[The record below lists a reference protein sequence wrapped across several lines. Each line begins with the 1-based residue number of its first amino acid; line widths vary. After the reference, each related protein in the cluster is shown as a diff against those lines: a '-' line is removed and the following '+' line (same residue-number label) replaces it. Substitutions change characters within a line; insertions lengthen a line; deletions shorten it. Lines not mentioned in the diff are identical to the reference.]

1 MEHVSEQTWVDSV
14 RGISGSE
21 IDTKAKAHLLTGCL
35 QCNESYNRWGKV
47 RRLAAQEVSYDPP
60 KSIVRLV
67 KLGFANK
74 AASSTSKWPFA
85 SLVFDSFAQPLAY
98 GVRSGA
104 ASAGP
109 ATGGPSAPAVWQ
121 VVYEAEGLTVDLRI
135 TYGARAQAVHLVG
148 QVFDKQAVRPLQ
160 NNAIVELST
169 EGDAVIATSAVSPFG
184 EFHIEFEAKD
194 QLLLSVKAAGRN
206 TVRIPLANV
215 KLR

>member
-1 MEHVSEQTWVDSV
+1 MEHVSEQMWVDSV
-14 RGISGSE
+14 RGVSGSE
-21 IDTKAKAHLLTGCL
+21 IDTKVKAYLLTGCL
-35 QCNESYNRWGKV
+35 QCSDSYNRWDKV

-60 KSIVRLV
+60 ESVVRLV
-67 KLGFANK
+67 KLGFSDKAVSPRSEWTFAN
-74 AASSTSKWPFA
+74 
-85 SLVFDSFAQPLAY
+85 LVFDSFAQPLAY

-135 TYGARAQAVHLVG
+135 TYGARSQAVHLVG

-169 EGDAVIATSAVSPFG
+169 EGDSVIATSAVSPFG
-184 EFHIEFEAKD
+184 EFHI
-194 QLLLSVKAAGRN
+194 
-206 TVRIPLANV
+206 
-215 KLR
+215 